1 MKSSPPRLNPK
12 TDLIVSRYLRFPAFF
27 FGCFL
32 PRPARSHRLSVLFP
46 LPRPARSCRLSVL
59 FPLPRPARSCRLSVL
74 FPLPRPAR
82 SCRLSALFPLHQT
95 CPFAQTFRLI
105 STAPDLPV
113 RADFPPYFHCTR
125 PARSRRLSALFPLP
139 RPARLHRLSVL
150 FPLPAVS
157 SRQIFLIFVLTKNFR
172 NAICSPT

>member
-12 TDLIVSRYLRFPAFF
+12 TDLSVLRYLRFPAFF

-46 LPRPARSCRLSVL
+46 LPRPARSCRLSAL
-59 FPLPRPARSCRLSVL
+59 FLLPRPARLHRLSVL

-82 SCRLSALFPLHQT
+82 LH
-95 CPFAQTFRLI
+95 
-105 STAPDLPV
+105 
-113 RADFPPYFHCTR
+113 
-125 PARSRRLSALFPLP
+125 RLSALFPLP

-172 NAICSPT
+172 NAIYSPT